1 MEKII
6 SLCLQFSQKLIFH
19 PLFLPLMLFVI
30 LFYNSLSSK
39 HGKFGK
45 NLPPSP
51 PKLPILGNLHQLG
64 VLPHRSL
71 QSLSRRYGKVMLLYF
86 GSKPALVVSSAD
98 AAEEVLKTNDSIF
111 YNRPKLRNATRIFN
125 NGKDVAFSHSGEYWR
140 RMRGICVM
148 QLLHTKKVQSFRAI
162 REEEVAEMVEKL
174 NRSGCSEVNFAEI
187 VLSFTYDVI
196 CRTSFGRK
204 CSENHEGGINFKD
217 RVDEAMKLLGTVFLG
232 DFVPCLSW
240 IDRVKGLESR
250 LEKVV
255 ADLDVILDKIVKEH
269 QVHLS
274 TKKNIVVESENERND
289 RSFMDILLEVH
300 MNNKHDMSLDS
311 IKAVILDMFLAGT
324 DTTYTLI
331 EWVVIE
337 LIRNPRVMKEL
348 QEEVIKIVGGK
359 GRKVCEDDLEK
370 MSYLKAVMKEALRLH
385 PPGPLLVFHESIQDA
400 KINGFD
406 IAAGTLVI
414 INAWAIQTDSMYW
427 EEPDLFRPERFLNR
441 SSSDDFRGQDFRYIP
456 FGAGR
461 RGCPGI
467 SFGMVSAELV
477 VATLIN
483 EFELKLPGGIQG
495 DELDMTEVAGL
506 TIHRRDPLMVIATP
520 LKISS

>member
-1 MEKII
+1 MEKVV

-30 LFYNSLSSK
+30 LFYKSLSWK
-39 HGKFGK
+39 PGEFGK
-45 NLPPSP
+45 KLPPSP

-64 VLPHRSL
+64 HLPHRSL

-98 AAEEVLKTNDSIF
+98 AAEEILKSNDLIF
-111 YNRPKLRNATRIFN
+111 YNRPKLRSAIRIFN
-125 NGKDVAFSHSGEYWR
+125 DGMDVGFSHSGEYWR
-140 RMRGICVM
+140 RMRGVCVM
-148 QLLHTKKVQSFRAI
+148 QLLNNKKVRSFRTI
-162 REEEVAEMVEKL
+162 REEEVAEMVEKF

-187 VLSFTYDVI
+187 VLSFTYDVT
-196 CRTSFGRK
+196 CRASFGRK
-204 CSENHEGGINFKD
+204 YSANHEEGINFKD
-217 RVDEAMKLLGTVFLG
+217 GLDEAIKLLGTVFLG
-232 DFVPCLSW
+232 DFVPCLRW

-255 ADLDVILDKIVKEH
+255 EALDVFLDKVIKEH
-269 QVHLS
+269 QSHLS
-274 TKKNIVVESENERND
+274 TKKNVVVESDSEGND
-289 RSFMDILLEVH
+289 DSFVDILLGVH
-300 MNNKHDMSLDS
+300 LNNKHDMSLDS

-337 LIRNPRVMKEL
+337 LLRNPSVMKQL
-348 QEEVIKIVGGK
+348 QEEVRNIVGGK

-385 PPGPLLVFHESIQDA
+385 APGPLLIFHESIQDA
-400 KINGFD
+400 RINGFD
-406 IAAGTLVI
+406 IAAGTLAI
-414 INAWAIQTDSMYW
+414 INAWAIQRDSMYW
-427 EEPDLFRPERFLNR
+427 EEPEQFLPERFLNS
-441 SSSDDFRGQDFRYIP
+441 SSSDDFRGKDFKYIP

-477 VATLIN
+477 IATVIN
-483 EFELKLPGGIQG
+483 ELDLKLPGGIQG
-495 DELDMTEVAGL
+495 DELDMTEFAGL
-506 TIHRRDPLMVIATP
+506 TVRRRDPLMVIANP
-520 LKISS
+520 LQISS